1 MTDYSLIKKELQ
13 ALLNKDDPPISSLSN
28 SSALLKEMIEDINW
42 VGFYQLNND
51 YLELGPFQGKVACV
65 RLPLSRGVCARAV
78 RKNSTIVVDNVE
90 VFDGHIACDTSSKS
104 EIVIPLRKGNEI
116 FGVLDIDSPK
126 IARFSELDKIGL
138 ELIAHVIE
146 DIL

>member
-1 MTDYSLIKKELQ
+1 
-13 ALLNKDDPPISSLSN
+13 
-28 SSALLKEMIEDINW
+28 MIEDINW

-126 IARFSELDKIGL
+126 IARFS
-138 ELIAHVIE
+138 
-146 DIL
+146 